1 MIHKAGTYDGSA
13 FIYGEVIMSEK
24 QKPLPLLRNARYP
37 TYQLWAFAG
46 DAIES
51 SGDIKSFKK
60 KISMDERTLGYA

>member
-1 MIHKAGTYDGSA
+1 
-13 FIYGEVIMSEK
+13 MSEK